1 MTCWLAVTVAAA
13 WWCWPGRRRPD
24 GALLMPPGGGAAA
37 DLPGDRPGGPGGQT
51 GGRVAGGRVAGDD
64 AAGVD
69 AAAREVPVVEVA
81 DAVDLLALALHGGAG
96 LVEAIEAVAARLDGP
111 LGAHLHT
118 VAAAERW
125 GVGTVAAWASV
136 PTAWQPAARALQM
149 AATAGIAP
157 ADLLARAADDIR
169 DAEEQRLDVATARL
183 GVRVV
188 LPLGLLFLPAFV
200 LTTVV
205 PIVLAL
211 AAQVLGRP

>member
-1 MTCWLAVTVAAA
+1 ME
-13 WWCWPGRRRPD
+13 
-24 GALLMPPGGGAAA
+24 ALLWICPGTMPSVT
-37 DLPGDRPGGPGGQT
+37 LPSGTTPT
-51 GGRVAGGRVAGDD
+51 G
-64 AAGVD
+64 D
-69 AAAREVPVVEVA
+69 AAALEVPAVEVA

-96 LVEAIEAVAARLDGP
+96 LVEAIEAVASRARRAPRRASAHRRRGRA
-111 LGAHLHT
+111 LGGRHGRRL
-118 VAAAERW
+118 
-125 GVGTVAAWASV
+125 ASV
-136 PTAWQPAARALQM
+136 PSAWQPAARALRM

-205 PIVLAL
+205 PTVLAL

>member
-1 MTCWLAVTVAAA
+1 MRFWLAVTVAAA
-13 WWCWPGRRRPD
+13 WWCWPGRGRLDR
-24 GALLMPPGGGAAA
+24 ALRLPSRGGAAA
-37 DLPGDRPGGPGGQT
+37 DLSGVGPD
-51 GGRVAGGRVAGDD
+51 VDD
-64 AAGVD
+64 ADRGDAEGDD
-69 AAAREVPVVEVA
+69 AAAREVPAVEVA

-96 LVEAIEAVAARLDGP
+96 LVEAIEAVASRLEGP

-136 PTAWQPAARALQM
+136 PSAWQPAARALRM

-169 DAEEQRLDVATARL
+169 EAEEQRLDVATARL

-211 AAQVLGRP
+211 ATQVLGRP

>member
-1 MTCWLAVTVAAA
+1 MRFWLAVIVAAA
-13 WWCWPGRRRPD
+13 CWCWPGRGRLDRALRRP
-24 GALLMPPGGGAAA
+24 PPAGAAA
-37 DLPGDRPGGPGGQT
+37 DRSGPDAHADVAHADDVDGDQ
-51 GGRVAGGRVAGDD
+51 
-64 AAGVD
+64 AAVRGVP
-69 AAAREVPVVEVA
+69 AVEVA

-96 LVEAIEAVAARLDGP
+96 LVEAIEAVASRLDGP
-111 LGAHLHT
+111 LAAHLRT

-136 PTAWQPAARALQM
+136 PSAWQPAARALRM

-157 ADLLARAADDIR
+157 AELLARAADDIR

>member
-1 MTCWLAVTVAAA
+1 MTFWLAVTVSGA
-13 WWCWPGRRRPD
+13 WWCWPGRRRLD
-24 GALLMPPGGGAAA
+24 RALLVPSRGGAAA
-37 DLPGDRPGGPGGQT
+37 ELPGRD
-51 GGRVAGGRVAGDD
+51 ADGDN
-64 AAGVD
+64 
-69 AAAREVPVVEVA
+69 AAAREIPTREVPAREVPAVEVA

-96 LVEAIEAVAARLDGP
+96 LVEAIEAVASRLEGP

-136 PTAWQPAARALQM
+136 PSAWQPAARALRM

-169 DAEEQRLDVATARL
+169 DAEEQRLDIATARL

>member
-1 MTCWLAVTVAAA
+1 MRFWLAVTVAAA
-13 WWCWPGRRRPD
+13 WWCWPGRRGLDRALRRP
-24 GALLMPPGGGAAA
+24 PRGGAAA
-37 DLPGDRPGGPGGQT
+37 DRPGHDAVGDFAN
-51 GGRVAGGRVAGDD
+51 RDD
-64 AAGVD
+64 ANGGDAAARD
-69 AAAREVPVVEVA
+69 AAAREVPAVEVA

-96 LVEAIEAVAARLDGP
+96 LVEAIEAVASRLDGP

-136 PTAWQPAARALQM
+136 PSAWQPAARALRM

-157 ADLLARAADDIR
+157 AELLSRAADDIR

-183 GVRVV
+183 GIRVV

>member
-1 MTCWLAVTVAAA
+1 MRFWLAVTVAAA
-13 WWCWPGRRRPD
+13 WWCWPGRGRLDR
-24 GALLMPPGGGAAA
+24 ALRLPSRGGAAA
-37 DLPGDRPGGPGGQT
+37 DLSGPDADGDE
-51 GGRVAGGRVAGDD
+51 ADGDD
-64 AAGVD
+64 AV
-69 AAAREVPVVEVA
+69 AREVPAVEVA

-96 LVEAIEAVAARLDGP
+96 LVEAIEAVASRLEGP

-136 PTAWQPAARALQM
+136 PSAWQPAARALQM

-169 DAEEQRLDVATARL
+169 DAEEQRLDVASARL

-211 AAQVLGRP
+211 ATQVLGRP

>member
-1 MTCWLAVTVAAA
+1 MRFWLAVTVAAA
-13 WWCWPGRRRPD
+13 WWCWPARRRLD
-24 GALLMPPGGGAAA
+24 RALRRPPRGGAAA
-37 DLPGDRPGGPGGQT
+37 DRPGHD
-51 GGRVAGGRVAGDD
+51 AHGDD
-64 AAGVD
+64 ANGDARGD
-69 AAAREVPVVEVA
+69 AAAREVPAVEVA

-96 LVEAIEAVAARLDGP
+96 LVEAIEAVASRLDGP

-136 PTAWQPAARALQM
+136 PSAWQPAARALRM

-211 AAQVLGRP
+211 ATQVLGRP

>member
-1 MTCWLAVTVAAA
+1 MRFWLAATVAAA
-13 WWCWPGRRRPD
+13 WWCWPARRRLD
-24 GALLMPPGGGAAA
+24 RALRRPPRGGAAA
-37 DLPGDRPGGPGGQT
+37 DRPGHDAVGDYANGDY
-51 GGRVAGGRVAGDD
+51 ANGDD
-64 AAGVD
+64 ANGDA
-69 AAAREVPVVEVA
+69 AAAREVPAVEVA

-96 LVEAIEAVAARLDGP
+96 LVEAIEAVASRLDGP

-136 PTAWQPAARALQM
+136 PSAWQPAARALRM

>member
-1 MTCWLAVTVAAA
+1 MTLWLAVTVAAA

-24 GALLMPPGGGAAA
+24 RALLMPPGGGAAA
-37 DLPGDRPGGPGGQT
+37 DLPGDRPGGPSGPT
-51 GGRVAGGRVAGDD
+51 AGRVAGGRDAGD
-64 AAGVD
+64 D
-69 AAAREVPVVEVA
+69 AAAREVPAVEVA

-136 PTAWQPAARALQM
+136 PSAWQPAARALQM

-211 AAQVLGRP
+211 ATQVLGRP

>member
-1 MTCWLAVTVAAA
+1 MRFWLAVTVAAA
-13 WWCWPGRRRPD
+13 WWCWPGRGRLDRALRP
-24 GALLMPPGGGAAA
+24 PPRGGAAVDLSGVGPDGDDA
-37 DLPGDRPGGPGGQT
+37 DRGD
-51 GGRVAGGRVAGDD
+51 ADGDD
-64 AAGVD
+64 AA
-69 AAAREVPVVEVA
+69 ARDVPAVEVA

-96 LVEAIEAVAARLDGP
+96 LVEAIEAVASRLQGP

-136 PTAWQPAARALQM
+136 PSAWQPAARALQM

-169 DAEEQRLDVATARL
+169 EAEEQRLDVATARL

-211 AAQVLGRP
+211 ATQVLGRP

>member
-1 MTCWLAVTVAAA
+1 MTLWLAVTVAAA
-13 WWCWPGRRRPD
+13 WWCWPGPRRVDRGLLLPARGGAEAGRPGD
-24 GALLMPPGGGAAA
+24 PPGH
-37 DLPGDRPGGPGGQT
+37 PGDRT
-51 GGRVAGGRVAGDD
+51 GDLVAGD
-64 AAGVD
+64 AAP
-69 AAAREVPVVEVA
+69 AREVPAVEVA
-81 DAVDLLALALHGGAG
+81 DAVDLLALSLHGGAG
-96 LVEAIEAVAARLDGP
+96 LVEAIEAVASRLDGP

-136 PTAWQPAARALQM
+136 PSAWQPAARALRM
-149 AATAGIAP
+149 AATAGVAP

-169 DAEEQRLDVATARL
+169 RAEEQRLDVATARL

-211 AAQVLGRP
+211 ATQVLGRP

>member
-1 MTCWLAVTVAAA
+1 MTLWLAVTVAAA

-24 GALLMPPGGGAAA
+24 PALLMPPGGGAAA
-37 DLPGDRPGGPGGQT
+37 DLSGDRLGGPSGQT
-51 GGRVAGGRVAGDD
+51 GGRYAGGRVAGDD

-69 AAAREVPVVEVA
+69 AAAREVPAVEVA

-136 PTAWQPAARALQM
+136 PSAWQPAARALQM

-211 AAQVLGRP
+211 ATQVLGRP